1 MRILNLFSPTPIYP
15 LKITQDQRSVAIR
28 FRCMLASPFIL
39 LVALALIFAVCS
51 IIWSGYPLLP
61 VAVILLSVALLI
73 GHALPP
79 R

>member
-1 MRILNLFSPTPIYP
+1 
-15 LKITQDQRSVAIR
+15 
-28 FRCMLASPFIL
+28 MLASPFIL